1 LDGTTAHFFVC
12 QRTRPPAESAEP
24 CVLRRVAQG
33 VDLIA
38 GGRTQTKHNAEER
51 ECVPAAAAQ
60 GEQRTHS
67 LCPPIDAAA
76 TACASAQRSAVAC
89 VVASSPLCQRT
100 RPRQHAVR
108 EAGSL
113 LRVDHQASLHH
124 PSATSSGFSR
134 CLSTTVGPRNA
145 TLLVLNTR
153 RPQRALR
160 RGCRLFPP
168 CLGSGEQG
176 KRLPR

>member
-1 LDGTTAHFFVC
+1 MVRLHAARTGLERGAVEGEGREGEGREGKGRGSGLDGTTAHFFVC

-38 GGRTQTKHNAEER
+38 GGRTKTKHNAEER
-51 ECVPAAAAQ
+51 ECVPAAAGQ

-100 RPRQHAVR
+100 RPPPPPARAHSVRLSHAW
-108 EAGSL
+108 
-113 LRVDHQASLHH
+113 
-124 PSATSSGFSR
+124 
-134 CLSTTVGPRNA
+134 
-145 TLLVLNTR
+145 
-153 RPQRALR
+153 
-160 RGCRLFPP
+160 
-168 CLGSGEQG
+168 
-176 KRLPR
+176 